1 MLAKDRAGH
10 HDQSICALLHDRQE
24 RRLNIVSGLHLC
36 WNETEVQG
44 PSRPFDLSKLRAGGR
59 EARIPEDAHAF
70 GIRNGRDQQFQPFR
84 GEIAHLNAYPSEIP
98 ARSRQRGNKA
108 GTNRVAGP
116 GKYNRD
122 RLGCGLS
129 RLRRRCP
136 DGEDNVRLKTDEL
149 GGEIRKDLGCF
160 LRVAPLEGDVLPL
173 GPAEVSQ
180 SLRERLEG
188 LRPQQGTLVRQ
199 DAHSRDLRGLLRVGR

>member
-1 MLAKDRAGH
+1 MAGKFGPYDIRPPASTSPLLTIAGGRALTAKSTIRCECSPKIRAGH

-116 GKYNRD
+116 
-122 RLGCGLS
+122 
-129 RLRRRCP
+129 
-136 DGEDNVRLKTDEL
+136 
-149 GGEIRKDLGCF
+149 
-160 LRVAPLEGDVLPL
+160 
-173 GPAEVSQ
+173 
-180 SLRERLEG
+180 
-188 LRPQQGTLVRQ
+188 
-199 DAHSRDLRGLLRVGR
+199 